1 MENLFLTFDSMVSAA
16 SFVDLSSNV
25 FSWVEEHCKPQVHVC
40 IGHISY
46 TLLIIFCVGCRVWK
60 TWQLAYF
67 RRLWLG
73 PIKSSQ
79 EGSTHQISSL
89 LICRTTSDHY
99 CCIWCCPDLAR
110 DRWEIL
116 CPRRLAREKPP
127 KIFKLNWLTNV
138 FISLCK
144 VTCVFIRNRIYIVY
158 QLFWLRYDI
167 FELLT
172 LDLFF

>member
-25 FSWVEEHCKPQVHVC
+25 ISWVEEHCKPQVQVC
-40 IGHISY
+40 IGHISF
-46 TLLIIFCVGCRVWK
+46 TLLIIFSVGCRVWK

-79 EGSTHQISSL
+79 EGSTHKYSAYWFAARLPI
-89 LICRTTSDHY
+89 IIAVSDAAQNLPETAGKY
-99 CCIWCCPDLAR
+99 YVI
-110 DRWEIL
+110 E
-116 CPRRLAREKPP
+116 ARETAKEFQTQLID
-127 KIFKLNWLTNV
+127 KCLF
-138 FISLCK
+138 SLCK
-144 VTCVFIRNRIYIVY
+144 GVFIRNRIYIVY

-172 LDLFF
+172 LDLFFFNNAI